1 MLKQNKWKIFITSL
15 VVLIPMFIGC
25 ILWNEL
31 PDTIATHF
39 DSHNVANGWSSKTLT
54 VFGIPLGMVIL
65 HLICL
70 CVTSADPKYKNIGK
84 KPLGIVFWIVPGV
97 SLLGC
102 GAIYANA
109 LDIKIDSLFIAQIF
123 IGVLIMIL
131 GNILPKVKQNY
142 SFGIKLPWT
151 LNDEDNWNRTN
162 RLAGWCM
169 VIAGI
174 IIIVT
179 SFCKIAWIL
188 IPIVIITVGIPTVY
202 SYLLFHKKAK
212 ETGK

>member
-1 MLKQNKWKIFITSL
+1 MLKQYKLKILITSFITL
-15 VVLIPMFIGC
+15 VPMFVGC
-25 ILWNEL
+25 ILWNKL

-39 DSHNVANGWSSKTLT
+39 DSDNVPNGWSSKPVA
-54 VFGIPLGMVIL
+54 VFVIPIVMVAL

-70 CVTSADPKYKNIGK
+70 AVTSADPKYKNIGK

-102 GAIYANA
+102 GAIYTNA

-123 IGVLIMIL
+123 IGVLIMVL

-179 SFCKIAWIL
+179 SFCKIVWIL